1 MSIRNP
7 DLGIR
12 TVGERR
18 YVLHDTANHIWT
30 ACHQYRLPDHALVCQ
45 PEYTECQPATD
56 HRFLDITLHIA
67 PQEWFSRQ
75 ELEIEDLPEALVGPY
90 LIAFHPSRLIRGS
103 DQRLHPHQLHADGLR
118 GFQRKEALLSH
129 TATDKGIV
137 HTAIL
142 LILMRDRHV
151 LHIKRPIPVQLRLEA
166 FILYLEDNDH
176 HHDHADRQGR
186 AQNGNHAEERAFFQH
201 L

>member
-1 MSIRNP
+1 M
-7 DLGIR
+7 
-12 TVGERR
+12 V
-18 YVLHDTANHIWT
+18 
-30 ACHQYRLPDHALVCQ
+30 
-45 PEYTECQPATD
+45 
-56 HRFLDITLHIA
+56 F
-67 PQEWFSRQ
+67 RQ

>member
-1 MSIRNP
+1 MVFPPRTRN
-7 DLGIR
+7 
-12 TVGERR
+12 RR
-18 YVLHDTANHIWT
+18 S
-30 ACHQYRLPDHALVCQ
+30 
-45 PEYTECQPATD
+45 
-56 HRFLDITLHIA
+56 
-67 PQEWFSRQ
+67 SRS
-75 ELEIEDLPEALVGPY
+75 LVGPY

-176 HHDHADRQGR
+176 HHDHADRQAVPRIVITLKKGFLS
-186 AQNGNHAEERAFFQH
+186 ASVE
-201 L
+201 LV

>member
-1 MSIRNP
+1 MSPRLSADPHRIEHKESRSGHTHGWRGDTSSTIP
-7 DLGIR
+7 PTTYG
-12 TVGERR
+12 RR
-18 YVLHDTANHIWT
+18 ATNIVCPITL
-30 ACHQYRLPDHALVCQ
+30 LVCQ

-118 GFQRKEALLSH
+118 GFQRKEAL
-129 TATDKGIV
+129 
-137 HTAIL
+137 
-142 LILMRDRHV
+142 
-151 LHIKRPIPVQLRLEA
+151 
-166 FILYLEDNDH
+166 
-176 HHDHADRQGR
+176 
-186 AQNGNHAEERAFFQH
+186 
-201 L
+201 